1 VGDREAQ
8 LREALRRLEN
18 EQIHV
23 ARVSSIYETEPQD
36 FANQPWFL
44 NLAVEVETVL
54 DPQQLLAQI
63 QEIEKA
69 LGRTRDVSKGPRT
82 IDIDILFYD
91 SAVIET
97 ATLQIPHPSIAQR
110 RFVLAPLAEI
120 APNFKHPLTKR
131 TAAEMLPATGS
142 QIVKRI
148 TSPARQSTT

>member
-1 VGDREAQ
+1 LKTAFLSLGTNVGDREAQ

-69 LGRTRDVSKGPRT
+69 LGRTRDVPKGPRT

-97 ATLQIPHPSIAQR
+97 ATLQIPHPGIAQR
-110 RFVLAPLAEI
+110 RFVLAPLA
-120 APNFKHPLTKR
+120 
-131 TAAEMLPATGS
+131 
-142 QIVKRI
+142 
-148 TSPARQSTT
+148 